1 MTLVPLHEH
10 IVGDTRTALY
20 LLGGAVALVLLIGC
34 ANVANLML
42 VRATGRR
49 RELAIR
55 APLGADRARLVRQ
68 MLIEG
73 IALAAKAEGG
83 SHYRFQS
90 AKGLTPLNVLLM
102 DCPIQNCSGFRL

>member
-1 MTLVPLHEH
+1 MTLVPLHEQ

-55 APLGADRARLVRQ
+55 AALGADRARLVRQ

-83 SHYRFQS
+83 SQ
-90 AKGLTPLNVLLM
+90 A
-102 DCPIQNCSGFRL
+102 RLRRQPPDPTSS